1 VGAASQ
7 LLVKL
12 PLPAHVRSDVAGGL
26 VSAAVAVPLAMGYGM
41 FAFVALGPE
50 YFVHGAFAGLLT
62 AAVVGLAKIAL
73 GDKSAHIYAPRVTT
87 TFFIGILL
95 YGLLHSDAP
104 AMSSGGVAV
113 ALAVISAIMLLGG
126 AFQALFGL
134 GRLGTVIKL
143 IPQPVMS
150 GFHNAAALILF
161 LVQIGNVFG
170 FDDSPSFIQA
180 LGNAL
185 HAKPLSILVAA
196 VAAAAMWHSRRF
208 LPKVPPLVV
217 GLAAGTAL
225 YYALRLASLG
235 AHLGATLGTVPFGT
249 VELPSMPHFGE
260 LWRMPGIAALV
271 PTIVGGA
278 LALAVIGS
286 IDALLCTKI
295 LTVPGEPKID
305 GDRLLLRLGAANVLS
320 AALGGITGGLN
331 IGPSREN
338 REFGGRTPVSVAVNA
353 GTLLVLLVFLFP
365 LLSAMPRAA
374 LSGVIMVIAI
384 EHIDP
389 WTVRLARRAAKG
401 AASRN
406 MLLDL
411 VVIALVAVLSL
422 AVDIVLAVLLGI
434 AIAALLFVVRMSRS
448 VIRRQYRCNAM
459 RSRKQRPREDI
470 EALARSGAQILA
482 IELQGALFFGSADRL
497 AGEIAA
503 QIREPTCTVIL
514 DLRRITEIDSTG
526 ARILLE
532 INGELNLAGKWLVL
546 SAAHPGDAVGQQLEE
561 SGVLAAIGADNVF
574 LDLDRAIEWAEDE
587 LLRWAG
593 ASAASQSEVPFAET
607 SVVARLSADEVAA
620 VEKHI
625 ARVVY
630 EGGGVIFREG
640 DPANEFFIVA
650 KGSASAHLRQA
661 GSNIRL
667 MSFAQGTVF
676 GELAFLDAGP
686 RSATVTADSEV
697 VCYVLSAKALAALAA
712 RAPAVAIK
720 LVTNLGRELGLRLR
734 DANRTI
740 QSLEA

>member
-331 IGPSREN
+331 IG
-338 REFGGRTPVSVAVNA
+338 
-353 GTLLVLLVFLFP
+353 
-365 LLSAMPRAA
+365 RAA
-374 LSGVIMVIAI
+374 RTANSAA
-384 EHIDP
+384 
-389 WTVRLARRAAKG
+389 ARR
-401 AASRN
+401 SRWPS
-406 MLLDL
+406 MP
-411 VVIALVAVLSL
+411 A
-422 AVDIVLAVLLGI
+422 
-434 AIAALLFVVRMSRS
+434 
-448 VIRRQYRCNAM
+448 RC
-459 RSRKQRPREDI
+459 S
-470 EALARSGAQILA
+470 SC
-482 IELQGALFFGSADRL
+482 S
-497 AGEIAA
+497 
-503 QIREPTCTVIL
+503 
-514 DLRRITEIDSTG
+514 S
-526 ARILLE
+526 
-532 INGELNLAGKWLVL
+532 
-546 SAAHPGDAVGQQLEE
+546 S
-561 SGVLAAIGADNVF
+561 S
-574 LDLDRAIEWAEDE
+574 
-587 LLRWAG
+587 
-593 ASAASQSEVPFAET
+593 
-607 SVVARLSADEVAA
+607 
-620 VEKHI
+620 
-625 ARVVY
+625 
-630 EGGGVIFREG
+630 FR
-640 DPANEFFIVA
+640 
-650 KGSASAHLRQA
+650 
-661 GSNIRL
+661 
-667 MSFAQGTVF
+667 
-676 GELAFLDAGP
+676 
-686 RSATVTADSEV
+686 
-697 VCYVLSAKALAALAA
+697 C
-712 RAPAVAIK
+712 
-720 LVTNLGRELGLRLR
+720 
-734 DANRTI
+734 
-740 QSLEA
+740 